1 MSHQPTVTE
10 IRLHNTIACL
20 TPAIA
25 LLNELS
31 DNFGTA
37 FVPVISTTTLSL
49 MSAVQNVKKNK
60 EECVQLMENVYQ
72 LLCAIVNLYI
82 KEIHEYDFPFVTL
95 HKIHAFVEAQQV
107 GSRLKHF
114 FRQTRTKTL
123 LMNAV
128 EVFKIETGVTALGN
142 ITQMQHETQRMHQEV
157 LESSRSN
164 SISMLPAK
172 PKIFYGRQSELMDVV
187 DKLSLE
193 SPRIAILGAGGMG
206 KTSLAKAAL
215 HHPDIATK
223 YQKYFF
229 VVADAVST
237 SVELEVLI
245 GEHIGLQAPND
256 ITKQVMHYFATTGP
270 SLLILDNLETVWEP
284 MESRRE
290 VEEFLSKLSDI
301 PHLALMPLSDVAAH
315 EIFFAIADDIH
326 DRRDVYQVLSVTDN
340 MPLAVDLIAHAVDY
354 EGSCRRTSLLSAGH
368 DRRSNLDIS
377 ITSSLSS
384 PRMTTGA
391 KDLLSLLSI
400 LPDGLSDVELVQ
412 SKLTINDLMTCKA
425 ALLATS
431 MHTMDSRNRVK
442 SLVPVREHMQSF
454 YPPSPH
460 LIHQLREHFHRLL
473 DLYSATQQRGGK
485 FNQLTSNVGNTYQT
499 IERTLS
505 LNPFTRQTEH
515 EYYHLNR
522 MLMGRVAAVRPQNCD
537 ERYMAQLI
545 TGLFESGSPLLS
557 DAGILGVQAI
567 SHHPTPVRECKFT
580 TYRIFLWVGHSSLAA
595 RTISGARQYPYN
607 ALDLSKSHT
616 DSRGRTD
623 TLGYLGSL
631 LAPMHTRA
639 SCRSSEASGDLFF
652 QDTFLELLASCG
664 GALSNRQKGRF
675 LCQMAHKLLT
685 LSGTK
690 ELETRAALQQALRF
704 LGDVVQAEG
713 GAGTSGAL
721 LAIAF
726 AGFIGI
732 MIDIH
737 RNNAECMLKFGG
749 SASAQEHISKAVE
762 LWKSATTSFERS
774 SQAKKVTYI
783 DGRITPI
790 PPLADM
796 RKKHTENLTRL
807 VQFETTD
814 ASVE

>member
-82 KEIHEYDFPFVTL
+82 KSGTRGTLPPATLDHVEKFMETL

-123 LMNAV
+123 LNECRAGVEQAV

-157 LESSRSN
+157 LELISTLSDGTTSDRSSSIYTWGGNSSN

-301 PHLALMPLSDVAAH
+301 PHLALMITMRGAERPAKIRWTRPFLAPLKPLSDVAAH

-354 EGSCRRTSLLSAGH
+354 EGSCSTVLTRWQAERTSLLSAGH

-431 MHTMDSRNRVK
+431 MAYNDSRNRVK

-460 LIHQLREHFHRLL
+460 LIHQLREHFHRLWI
-473 DLYSATQQRGGK
+473 YIQQ
-485 FNQLTSNVGNTYQT
+485 
-499 IERTLS
+499 LS
-505 LNPFTRQTEH
+505 SGVANSINLHQ
-515 EYYHLNR
+515 
-522 MLMGRVAAVRPQNCD
+522 MLETHIV
-537 ERYMAQLI
+537 
-545 TGLFESGSPLLS
+545 S
-557 DAGILGVQAI
+557 
-567 SHHPTPVRECKFT
+567 
-580 TYRIFLWVGHSSLAA
+580 
-595 RTISGARQYPYN
+595 
-607 ALDLSKSHT
+607 
-616 DSRGRTD
+616 
-623 TLGYLGSL
+623 
-631 LAPMHTRA
+631 
-639 SCRSSEASGDLFF
+639 
-652 QDTFLELLASCG
+652 
-664 GALSNRQKGRF
+664 KGRIRII
-675 LCQMAHKLLT
+675 Q
-685 LSGTK
+685 
-690 ELETRAALQQALRF
+690 
-704 LGDVVQAEG
+704 
-713 GAGTSGAL
+713 
-721 LAIAF
+721 
-726 AGFIGI
+726 IGQ
-732 MIDIH
+732 
-737 RNNAECMLKFGG
+737 R
-749 SASAQEHISKAVE
+749 Q
-762 LWKSATTSFERS
+762 
-774 SQAKKVTYI
+774 
-783 DGRITPI
+783 
-790 PPLADM
+790 
-796 RKKHTENLTRL
+796 
-807 VQFETTD
+807 
-814 ASVE
+814 

>member
-1 MSHQPTVTE
+1 
-10 IRLHNTIACL
+10 
-20 TPAIA
+20 
-25 LLNELS
+25 
-31 DNFGTA
+31 
-37 FVPVISTTTLSL
+37 
-49 MSAVQNVKKNK
+49 
-60 EECVQLMENVYQ
+60 
-72 LLCAIVNLYI
+72 
-82 KEIHEYDFPFVTL
+82 
-95 HKIHAFVEAQQV
+95 
-107 GSRLKHF
+107 
-114 FRQTRTKTL
+114 
-123 LMNAV
+123 
-128 EVFKIETGVTALGN
+128 
-142 ITQMQHETQRMHQEV
+142 
-157 LESSRSN
+157 
-164 SISMLPAK
+164 
-172 PKIFYGRQSELMDVV
+172 
-187 DKLSLE
+187 
-193 SPRIAILGAGGMG
+193 
-206 KTSLAKAAL
+206 
-215 HHPDIATK
+215 
-223 YQKYFF
+223 
-229 VVADAVST
+229 
-237 SVELEVLI
+237 
-245 GEHIGLQAPND
+245 
-256 ITKQVMHYFATTGP
+256 
-270 SLLILDNLETVWEP
+270 
-284 MESRRE
+284 
-290 VEEFLSKLSDI
+290 
-301 PHLALMPLSDVAAH
+301 
-315 EIFFAIADDIH
+315 
-326 DRRDVYQVLSVTDN
+326 
-340 MPLAVDLIAHAVDY
+340 
-354 EGSCRRTSLLSAGH
+354 
-368 DRRSNLDIS
+368 
-377 ITSSLSS
+377 
-384 PRMTTGA
+384 
-391 KDLLSLLSI
+391 
-400 LPDGLSDVELVQ
+400 
-412 SKLTINDLMTCKA
+412 
-425 ALLATS
+425 
-431 MHTMDSRNRVK
+431 
-442 SLVPVREHMQSF
+442 
-454 YPPSPH
+454 
-460 LIHQLREHFHRLL
+460 
-473 DLYSATQQRGGK
+473 
-485 FNQLTSNVGNTYQT
+485 
-499 IERTLS
+499 
-505 LNPFTRQTEH
+505 
-515 EYYHLNR
+515 

-567 SHHPTPVRECKFT
+567 SHHPTPVRESGFSCG
-580 TYRIFLWVGHSSLAA
+580 VGHSSLAA

-631 LAPMHTRA
+631 LGSLIGGYPAAPMHTRA